1 MPAVTRNQ
9 FPNVE
14 RWFARY
20 LTSLMRFS
28 DDDYVVLR
36 HELGN
41 AAEYLAN
48 LELLETHLGIAARKC
63 QGFEQL
69 INEKRSLGAD
79 LDSANRTILD
89 KLAEIRAVVGLD
101 ELGFSDIA
109 FRKSP
114 ELIAQKDNRAYAVE
128 ITRISA
134 SGGIREPP
142 QIAQVR
148 LLTQGDQTDLL
159 WRQII
164 TKVLA
169 KREQLLKAANAS
181 HLIWISTGRDY
192 FTAGRYEPEDA
203 GLRRGMPNHLRVMVE
218 TACFDSRIRDGYPE
232 LEYLAASPGRQA
244 RPFIFTVGHDP

>member
-1 MPAVTRNQ
+1 MTPAVKNE

-14 RWFARY
+14 RWFAGY
-20 LTSLMRFS
+20 LKSLIQFS
-28 DDDYVVLR
+28 SDYVVLR
-36 HELGN
+36 HERGN
-41 AAEYLAN
+41 AAGYLAN

-69 INEKRSLGAD
+69 IHEKRSLGAD
-79 LDSANRTILD
+79 LDSVNRTILD
-89 KLAEIRAVVGLD
+89 KLAEVRAVVGLN

-114 ELIAQKDNRAYAVE
+114 DLIAEKDNRAYAVE

-134 SGGIREPP
+134 SGGVREPP
-142 QIAQVR
+142 QIAKVR

-169 KREQLLKAANAS
+169 KREQLLKAADAS

-192 FTAGRYEPEDA
+192 FTAGRYEPELA

-218 TACFDSRIRDGYPE
+218 TACSDSRIRDGYPE
-232 LEYLAASPGRQA
+232 LAYLAASPGREA
-244 RPFIFTVGHDP
+244 HPFILTVDHG